1 MTTPSAAAFT
11 PSLLAPLVPLV
22 VATFAGT
29 ALAQTS
35 ATVDLAGISIS
46 QFSSNPAD
54 VVRTSSPNLI
64 NNSVGYLYTFNPT
77 VQGTGLLG
85 SPIIPNPT
93 QLGDVLNT
101 FSPGQYRS
109 VFGAVR
115 NPAGVAPTGVFQQT
129 VSGTFSGLTISLKLV
144 LDVQA
149 DRTARAAIRNI
160 TKPVLVGLNVTSGNA
175 TVTTFTPP
183 PPIHSEWHF
192 ESSLASVKESGLA
205 PSSGPSKLRYLDDP
219 AFGTILGGPGS
230 ETVPQPTTPTG
241 VTQAQSAFGTCSSFG
256 LPAIAGIDDVVYRTS
271 PPRNLA
277 DPTNLAKSRGLG
289 LALWP
294 NTHDFWPDGKIGHWT
309 MVWDLYIP
317 AAAWTSEYP
326 VALIEDNFNND
337 SAADLLI
344 RQTGGSATIGYDT
357 LPANYIAAP
366 AIQPGRWMRLA
377 FVSDGYRTGL
387 GKVFVDGTLVG
398 TTNGDWVYNHV
409 KSAAPTYGDVSSTN
423 QTGSPISGTTW
434 NSWGQFP
441 SPWAQS
447 PGPSNITTTAST
459 ICLFADLQQ
468 RGQTVYLAN
477 LLFADE
483 AMTDAQV
490 AALGTANGRGIMH
503 LRPAAPAC
511 GTSDFNGDGDFGTDQ
526 DIEAFFACL
535 AGSCCPTCYE
545 GGSDFNAD
553 GDFGTDQDIESFFRV
568 LGGGNC

>member
-1 MTTPSAAAFT
+1 MKVVRVAGVLAA
-11 PSLLAPLVPLV
+11 V
-22 VATFAGT
+22 AGT
-29 ALAQTS
+29 AHVACGQETAAVNLG
-35 ATVDLAGISIS
+35 GISIS
-46 QFSSNPAD
+46 QFSSNPPD
-54 VVRTSSPNLI
+54 VVRTSTPSTV
-64 NNSVGYLYTFNPT
+64 NNSTGYLYTFNPT
-77 VQGTGLLG
+77 VQGTGILG

-93 QLGDVLNT
+93 PLGDVLNT
-101 FSPGQYRS
+101 FSPGQYRT

-129 VSGTFSGLTISLKLV
+129 VAGTFSGLTISLKLV

-183 PPIHSEWHF
+183 PPVHSEWHF
-192 ESSLASVKESGLA
+192 EGNLLSVRENGLA
-205 PSSGPSKLRYLDDP
+205 PTSGPSKLRYLDDP

-256 LPAIAGIDDVVYRTS
+256 LPLIGGVDDTVYRTS
-271 PPRNLA
+271 PPRNA
-277 DPTNLAKSRGLG
+277 GDPTNQAKSRGLG

-294 NTHDFWPDGKIGHWT
+294 NTHDFWPDAKIGHWT

-317 AAAWTSEYP
+317 GAAWASEWP

-344 RQTGGSATIGYDT
+344 RQVGGQASIGYDT
-357 LPANYIAAP
+357 LAANYVSAP

-377 FVSDGYRTGL
+377 FVSDGYRTGQ
-387 GKVFVDGTLVG
+387 GRIFVDGTLVG

-409 KSAAPTYGDVSSTN
+409 KSTAPTYGDVSTAN
-423 QTGSPISGTTW
+423 PNGTPIPGAAW

-447 PGPSNITTTAST
+447 PGTSNVTTTAST

-468 RGQTVYLAN
+468 RGESVYIAN
-477 LLFADE
+477 LFFADE
-483 AMTDAQV
+483 ALTDVQV
-490 AALGTANGRGIMH
+490 AALGGANGRGVEF
-503 LRPAAPAC
+503 LRPSGPVC
-511 GTSDFNGDGDFGTDQ
+511 GDSDFNGDGDYGTDQ

-535 AGSCCPTCYE
+535 GGTCCTTCFA
-545 GGSDFNAD
+545 GGSDFNGD
-553 GDFGTDQDIESFFRV
+553 GDAGTDQDIESFFRV
-568 LGGGNC
+568 LGGAAC